1 MDKVVD
7 DYNIQLVNYLFCLEL
22 KSLFT
27 QNNLSARYRERFWIG
42 ETASGQYLPV
52 SNVLYCK

>member
-22 KSLFT
+22 KSLFA
-27 QNNLSARYRERFWIG
+27 QNNFLQDIASAFGPEKRLQDNIYR
-42 ETASGQYLPV
+42 
-52 SNVLYCK
+52 